1 MTIAVAPALNV
12 SGSADL
18 DSNRAGD
25 LMASELSYADGISVI
40 PVSRVLA
47 ALADQDRQ
55 RVESP
60 GHALELARIVG
71 ADAIL
76 VFAITE
82 YDAYEPPV
90 IGIAA
95 QLYGQLPGARTTRF
109 DSVADTRRG
118 SPRQASAGRSSL
130 TPLAQAERVYD
141 ASHQWVSQE
150 VKRFAKRRS
159 ADQSPFGW
167 RKYLA
172 SQQHYLRFCC
182 YQTLRALMDS
192 GAAED
197 TEMDS
202 VDVITSVKAA
212 WKLGV
217 EQ

>member
-1 MTIAVAPALNV
+1 
-12 SGSADL
+12 
-18 DSNRAGD
+18 
-25 LMASELSYADGISVI
+25 MASELSYAEGVNVI

-47 ALADQDRQ
+47 ALADQGRQ

-82 YDAYEPPV
+82 YDPYEPPV
-90 IGIAA
+90 VGIAA

-109 DSVADTRRG
+109 DPVADPRRP
-118 SPRQASAGRSSL
+118 SPRLASAARSPL

-141 ASHQWVSQE
+141 ASHQWVSAE
-150 VKRFAKRRS
+150 VKRFAQRRS
-159 ADQSPFGW
+159 ADKSPFGW

-182 YQTLRALMDS
+182 HQTVRSLIDGPAS
-192 GAAED
+192 QE
-197 TEMDS
+197 TETDS
-202 VDVITSVKAA
+202 VDVITRVKEA
-212 WKLGV
+212 WRLGV